1 MIAIWYNFIKGGE
14 FMGRKTDY
22 YKDREEITPEK
33 AHAKLGK
40 EVMTPADYVPLV
52 REYPQQTSISASVW
66 SQQYVQYVPDWSC
79 TNALLQYQAEID
91 RLHRQLEQK
100 TLKEEELKNLFTMH
114 GNGYFST
121 MGSGRVVQLT
131 CFLFERVEELIYD
144 PLYGRK
150 SQVRIKLTTQVESD
164 LLDMD
169 DFLND
174 KKFLLFLERL
184 SRSKIKCYSSAKQVS
199 MLLRSIAAERMDDRC
214 LLSIFWGMD
223 NRERRPSILHVF
235 WISDK
240 RTS

>member
-1 MIAIWYNFIKGGE
+1 MNQQNF
-14 FMGRKTDY
+14 MQQNS
-22 YKDREEITPEK
+22 TPQYP
-33 AHAKLGK
+33 
-40 EVMTPADYVPLV
+40 VQQPPVPQYPAQQPPAPQYPAP
-52 REYPQQTSISASVW
+52 EYPGQSYPQQTSINASVW

-184 SRSKIKCYSSAKQVS
+184 SRSKIKCYSTERSTAS
-199 MLLRSIAAERMDDRC
+199 PLTIWRPPPPSSPPGLLPTPMS
-214 LLSIFWGMD
+214 GMSCPAT
-223 NRERRPSILHVF
+223 RPPS
-235 WISDK
+235 
-240 RTS
+240 